1 MDYYAKKRWGPG
13 KKILFR
19 FTCLYVLLY
28 TLPSPYDAI
37 PGISVLSD
45 YFNSFWNDLG
55 VWAGS
60 SVLSIED
67 EINTQFMGSSDRL
80 IDYIRVLI
88 YAALSVIGTL
98 LWTILDRHRLNYRKL
113 VYWLRLHLRYYLFVT
128 LFGYGIVKVIDT
140 QFSFPGLWRLLQPFG
155 EASPMGLA
163 WSFMGFSK
171 SYTFFAGMMEI
182 IAAILLLFR
191 KTTTLGALVSLGVM
205 THVMVLN
212 FSYDIP
218 VKQFSM
224 HLVLF
229 SLVLLSFDG
238 KRLLNIFVLNKSVS
252 AVRFRKIFK
261 DEWDKRGVLVLKILF
276 VGYIMISSSLNAWQ
290 RYQQTGPDREKP
302 VMFGIWEV
310 ESYER
315 DDTLVPP
322 LMTNDERWRYLIIE
336 NERRAHIIR
345 MTEEKQIFETETN
358 ASENTFSLN
367 RGDESY
373 SFEYTE
379 QDSTLSLTGE
389 KDGESLVI
397 ELNKYD
403 LNTFPLL
410 NRGFNWVQEFPFNR

>member
-19 FTCLYVLLY
+19 FAFLYVLLY

-45 YFNSFWNDLG
+45 FFNSFWNNLG
-55 VWAGS
+55 VWVGS
-60 SVLSIED
+60 SILSIEE

-88 YAALSVIGTL
+88 YAALSVTGTL
-98 LWTILDRHRLNYRKL
+98 LWTILDRHRLNYRKQ
-113 VYWLRLHLRYYLFVT
+113 VYWFRLHLRYYLFAT
-128 LFGYGIVKVIDT
+128 LFTYGIVKVIDT

-182 IAAILLLFR
+182 IAALLLLFR

-238 KRLLNIFVLNKSVS
+238 KRLLNLFVLNSSVS
-252 AVRFRKIFK
+252 SVRYRKIFE
-261 DEWDKRGVLVLKILF
+261 DVWDRRGVLVLKILF

-290 RYQQTGPDREKP
+290 RYQQIGPDREKP
-302 VMFGIWEV
+302 VLYGIWEV
-310 ESYER
+310 ESFER
-315 DDTLVPP
+315 KGSDVPP
-322 LMTNDERWRYLIIE
+322 LITDDERWWYLIIE
-336 NERRAHIIR
+336 HDRRANIIR
-345 MTEEKQIFETETN
+345 MTEERQIYETETN
-358 ASENTFSLN
+358 PSENTFRLN
-367 RGDESY
+367 SEDESY
-373 SFEYTE
+373 FFEYTE

-403 LNTFPLL
+403 LDTFILL